1 MHVESVAKIH
11 ILVLE
16 DDPDLQAPLPA
27 MLERQ
32 HGFRVTASTTPF
44 GEAGGAAK
52 RLQPD
57 VAVIADVAGDP
68 VAVVEELDEA
78 MPGIPIVVSLRPER
92 QDLAQACILAGARA
106 YVLRSD
112 DPTELATVIR
122 QVQGK
127 ELRRRKVAS
136 AAGGQR
142 EGKIITVHGAKG
154 GVGTTTI
161 CANLAVAARMTTNK
175 RVALVDGNLLGAD
188 QGVLLNLLS
197 ENSISDLVPHIKSL
211 DGELLE
217 AAMLSHDSGVRVLL
231 APDQLE
237 RAEAV
242 TGEELQ
248 RVLGVMRTLFDYI
261 FVDTSPFLDQ
271 TTLVALDAADTI
283 VLICPPEL
291 AALKNA
297 ARFLR
302 LTQEFGYP
310 ADKVKLVV
318 NRAKGPGAVSLSD
331 IEENLR
337 TKVALKLP
345 SDGPSV
351 MYALN
356 HGEPLVQVKPKSRV
370 ARGLVHLARAIL
382 FGQGWETEVA
392 TVTKKPALLPRLLAL
407 PGRRNQ
413 DALGA

>member
-1 MHVESVAKIH
+1 MQTESVAKIH

-32 HGFRVTASTTPF
+32 HGFHVTVSTTPF
-44 GEAGGAAK
+44 GEAGGTAK
-52 RLQPD
+52 RLSPD
-57 VAVIADVAGDP
+57 VALVADVAGDP

-78 MPGIPIVVSLRPER
+78 VPGMPIIVSLRPER

-106 YVLRSD
+106 YVLRSG
-112 DPTELATVIR
+112 DPSELAQTIR

-127 ELRRRKVAS
+127 ELRRRKQLSVN
-136 AAGGQR
+136 AGQHQGR
-142 EGKIITVHGAKG
+142 IITVHGAKG
-154 GVGTTTI
+154 GVGSSTI
-161 CANLAVAARMTTNK
+161 CANLAVAARLATRK
-175 RVALVDGNLLGAD
+175 RVALVDGNLLGSD
-188 QGVLLNLLS
+188 QGVLLNLMS

-217 AAMLSHDSGVRVLL
+217 AAMLSHDSGLRVLL

-248 RVLGVMRTLFDYI
+248 KVLSVMRGLFDYI

-271 TTLVALDAADTI
+271 VTLVALDAADTI

-310 ADKVKLVV
+310 SDKVKLVV
-318 NRAKGPGAVSLSD
+318 NRSRGPGSVRQDD

-337 TKVALKLP
+337 MKIALRLP
-345 SDGPSV
+345 SDGPNV
-351 MYALN
+351 MFALN
-356 HGEPLVQVKPKSRV
+356 HGEPLVLVKPRSKV
-370 ARGLVHLARAIL
+370 ARGIRALAKAIL
-382 FGQGWETEVA
+382 FDQGWESE
-392 TVTKKPALLPRLLAL
+392 PRAPKQLFPRMLAL
-407 PGRRNQ
+407 PGRRAAQ
-413 DALGA
+413 ASGA

>member
-1 MHVESVAKIH
+1 MQVESVAKIH

-32 HGFRVTASTTPF
+32 HGFRVTATTTPF
-44 GEAGGAAK
+44 GEAGNTAK

-57 VAVIADVAGDP
+57 VAIVADVAGDP
-68 VAVVEELDEA
+68 IAVVEELDEA
-78 MPGIPIVVSLRPER
+78 VPGLPIVVSLRPER
-92 QDLAQACILAGARA
+92 QDLAQACIIAGARA

-112 DPTELATVIR
+112 DPQELALIIR
-122 QVQGK
+122 QVQGR
-127 ELRRRKVAS
+127 ELRRRKQMAA
-136 AAGGQR
+136 AAGQHQGR
-142 EGKIITVHGAKG
+142 IITVHGSKG
-154 GVGTTTI
+154 GVGTSTI
-161 CANLAVAARMTTNK
+161 CANMAVATRQATGK

-197 ENSISDLVPHIKSL
+197 DNSIGDLVPHIKSL

-217 AAMLSHDSGVRVLL
+217 AAMLSHASGLKVLL

-248 RVLGVMRTLFDYI
+248 RVLSVMRGLYDYI

-271 TTLVALDAADTI
+271 TTLVALDAADSI

-310 ADKVKLVV
+310 AEKVKLVV

-337 TKVALKLP
+337 IKVSLRLP

-356 HGEPLVQVKPKSRV
+356 HGEPLVQIKPRSKV
-370 ARGLVHLARAIL
+370 AKGLKTLVRTLIYE
-382 FGQGWETEVA
+382 QGWERPVRE
-392 TVTKKPALLPRLLAL
+392 KRPLLPRLLAL
-407 PGRRNQ
+407 PGKKSPQ
-413 DALGA
+413 ASELSA

>member
-1 MHVESVAKIH
+1 MQVESVAKIH
-11 ILVLE
+11 ILLLE
-16 DDPDLQAPLPA
+16 DDPDLQAPLPSL
-27 MLERQ
+27 LERQ
-32 HGFRVTASTTPF
+32 HGFRVSVSTTPF
-44 GEAGGAAK
+44 GEAGSAAK

-57 VAVIADVAGDP
+57 VAVIGDVAGDP

-78 MPGIPIVVSLRPER
+78 VPGLPVVVSLRPER

-106 YVLRSD
+106 YVLRSG
-112 DPTELATVIR
+112 DPQELALVIR

-127 ELRRRKVAS
+127 EIRRRKLVSAS
-136 AAGGQR
+136 GGQY
-142 EGKIITVHGAKG
+142 EGRIITVHGAKG

-161 CANLAVAARMTTNK
+161 CANLAVAVRQMTHK
-175 RVALVDGNLLGAD
+175 RIALVDGNLLGAD

-217 AAMLSHDSGVRVLL
+217 AAMLSHDSGLRVLL

-248 RVLGVMRTLFDYI
+248 RVLAVMRTLFDYI

-283 VLICPPEL
+283 VLVCPPEL

-310 ADKVKLVV
+310 NDKVRLVV
-318 NRAKGPGAVSLSD
+318 NRAKGPGAVSIDD

-337 TKVALKLP
+337 IKVALRLP
-345 SDGPSV
+345 SDGPAV

-370 ARGLVHLARAIL
+370 AVGIRQLARGIIYD
-382 FGQGWETEVA
+382 QGWETAEVPQ
-392 TVTKKPALLPRLLAL
+392 KKQPILPRLLAL
-407 PGRRNQ
+407 PGRRTQ
-413 DALGA
+413 KAAGA

>member
-1 MHVESVAKIH
+1 
-11 ILVLE
+11 
-16 DDPDLQAPLPA
+16 
-27 MLERQ
+27 
-32 HGFRVTASTTPF
+32 
-44 GEAGGAAK
+44 
-52 RLQPD
+52 
-57 VAVIADVAGDP
+57 
-68 VAVVEELDEA
+68 
-78 MPGIPIVVSLRPER
+78 
-92 QDLAQACILAGARA
+92 
-106 YVLRSD
+106 
-112 DPTELATVIR
+112 
-122 QVQGK
+122 
-127 ELRRRKVAS
+127 
-136 AAGGQR
+136 
-142 EGKIITVHGAKG
+142 
-154 GVGTTTI
+154 
-161 CANLAVAARMTTNK
+161 
-175 RVALVDGNLLGAD
+175 
-188 QGVLLNLLS
+188 
-197 ENSISDLVPHIKSL
+197 VPHIKSL

-217 AAMLSHDSGVRVLL
+217 AAMLSHDSGLRVLL

-248 RVLGVMRTLFDYI
+248 RVLSVMRTMFDYI

-310 ADKVKLVV
+310 AEKVKLVV

-356 HGEPLVQVKPKSRV
+356 HGEPLVQVKPKSKV
-370 ARGLVHLARAIL
+370 ARGIMHLARAIL
-382 FGQGWETEVA
+382 FDQGWETEVA
-392 TVTKKPALLPRLLAL
+392 TPTKKPALLPRLLAL
-407 PGRRNQ
+407 PGRRGQ
-413 DALGA
+413 QGQQALGA